1 MHNITVA
8 DFAKSFGTTLDDFSV
23 ACRNAME
30 GIDFLYEI
38 PDKES
43 RDNIILTVLKKMQDD
58 RQVIG
63 AEERQ
68 IEWERGWAENL
79 QNFINTSGS
88 LEALVPKFIREN
100 QPIRFNGD
108 YIIPRNP
115 KFEYDY
121 MTVFRIW
128 LFQKYLSSFKKIYE
142 FGCGT
147 GLNLVLLATLFP
159 DKEFHG
165 LDFVQS
171 SADLVNKIGESKGWN
186 IQGHLFD
193 MIRPDESVTL
203 DEEIAIFTFGAI
215 EQLAGR
221 FENFILYLLNNK
233 PGICIHVEPTV
244 ELYDEGRLFDYLAIK
259 FHRKRGYTAG
269 LLPYLQMLDEQN
281 KIKLLKVK
289 RLHFGSLFMEGY
301 TYFVWQSL
309 GDK

>member
-1 MHNITVA
+1 MLNITDA
-8 DFAKSFGTTLDDFSV
+8 DFAKSFGATLDDFSV
-23 ACRNAME
+23 ECRNAMH
-30 GIDFLYEI
+30 GGDFLYEI

-68 IEWERGWAENL
+68 MEWERGWAENL
-79 QNFINTSGS
+79 QNFINTGGS
-88 LEALVPKFIREN
+88 LESLVPKFIREN

-147 GLNLVLLATLFP
+147 GLNLVLLSSLFP

-171 SADLVNKIGESKGWN
+171 SVDLVNKIGVSRNWN
-186 IQGHLFD
+186 IKGHFFD

-203 DEEIAIFTFGAI
+203 DEESAIITFGAV

-221 FENFILYLLNNK
+221 FEYFIRYLLKNK
-233 PGICIHVEPTV
+233 PGLCLHIEPTL
-244 ELYDEGRLFDYLAIK
+244 ELYDENSLFDYLSIM
-259 FHRKRGYTAG
+259 FHRKRGYTEG
-269 LLPYLQMLDEQN
+269 LLPYLQILDDQGN
-281 KIKLLKVK
+281 IQLLKVK
-289 RLHFGSLFMEGY
+289 RLYFGSLFMEGY
-301 TYFVWQSL
+301 TYFVWRPVR
-309 GDK
+309 